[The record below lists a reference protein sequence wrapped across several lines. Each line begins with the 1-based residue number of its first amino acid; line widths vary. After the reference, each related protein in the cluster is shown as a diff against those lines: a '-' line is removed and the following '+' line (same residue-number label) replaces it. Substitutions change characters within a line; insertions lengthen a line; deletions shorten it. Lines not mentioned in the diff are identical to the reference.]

1 MLFTIDPA
9 SSAILYGKYALPL
22 CPL

>member
-9 SSAILYGKYALPL
+9 SSAFLYGKYALPL